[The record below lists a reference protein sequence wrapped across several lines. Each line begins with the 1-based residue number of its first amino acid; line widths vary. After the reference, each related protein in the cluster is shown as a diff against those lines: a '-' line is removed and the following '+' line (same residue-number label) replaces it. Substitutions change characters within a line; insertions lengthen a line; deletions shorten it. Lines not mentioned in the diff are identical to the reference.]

1 MTKKNRVG
9 SSGKKRENP
18 ASSPAERVAARQE
31 RSPSSRGIHYW
42 AIVGLFTLSGAC
54 GLIYQVI
61 WSRLAVLVFGSTT
74 HAIATVLGVFFLG
87 LALGSFLAG
96 KYQDRFRHPLALYG
110 WLEIGIGIYASLFHL
125 ILEGAQKLHHLAF
138 PLLHDAPL
146 PLAVTRVLVA
156 ALVLL
161 PPTIMMGATVPLIGD
176 FLTRSPRHVGKDFG
190 LVFAFN
196 TLGAA
201 AGSFLSAFFLIPAI
215 GLRQATWVAA
225 ALNFVI
231 GTLSLIWARSG
242 QVLVKRE
249 QTAAVEINPGAHSLV
264 SGRQA
269 YAAFVAFAL
278 TGFLGLVYEV
288 AWSRALVLVFGSSV
302 YAFATMLTT
311 YLVGLAVGSLV
322 MGRWVDRLRNPLLA
336 FIVVQVVVGLA
347 VFASTAAIGQL
358 PEYFINH
365 FRVDTPW
372 RTIMLLEFAVCFA
385 IMFVPAFGS
394 GMLFPLVARIF
405 MGQRQFRIGRTIADS
420 YAVNTVGCIL
430 GSFAAGFVL
439 IPLIGIEMTLL
450 LGAGSNLLIAAG
462 LMAFLP
468 EWQVPRRLAAV
479 TVVIVAALAGVMLF
493 KTWQPLEM
501 NSGVYIYGDPLS
513 RMEKGIDTFVE
524 ENRLLYY
531 REGPSDTVAVLESPR
546 GRFLRV
552 NGKTDG
558 GFLKSGRSDN
568 YTQSLLGLLPLL
580 YTPQAEQ
587 ALVIGLGTG
596 MTLEGVHASPAVNVD
611 CIEISSAVAEGARYF
626 DEANSGVLD
635 SPRVQLRLLDGRT
648 WLAAMPK
655 DYDVIIS
662 EPSHPWQTGNA
673 NLFTEDFFRA
683 SLKRLRPAGVFCQWL
698 PYYQMDK
705 EHFQIL
711 LKTVHQSYPYVNVWV
726 VYSDAIVIGS
736 QQPLKIDWPSIQ
748 RLVDEPA
755 YAKILTQLDI
765 RSLNELL
772 GFFYLDTAAV
782 ENFVRNVSVMNSD
795 NHPIIEYAAPK
806 YLLQR
811 QRGDTFYD
819 MLKISLTARLPV
831 ENQPEPAAL
840 ERARVIER
848 AKYFKRW
855 GVPKEVFVQM
865 LQNY

>member
-1 MTKKNRVG
+1 MTKKNRAG

>member
-18 ASSPAERVAARQE
+18 ASSPAEWVAAGQE

-176 FLTRSPRHVGKDFG
+176 FLTRSPRQVGKDFG